1 MKAALSLLT
10 LATVA
15 ISSTQAVDYDQ
26 TVSNTAII
34 DIPQLAQNAT
44 TSWAPQVRYLSSL
57 ARGFIQGY
65 RRGMYKD
72 NNYRVSNNCFDQSTQ
87 TAFTSVLDASSKMTF
102 DWNTQLSNL
111 IYTLK
116 SVTDNCEYDE
126 SLYDYLT
133 YCYEGDMC
141 EPQNMMGTLLKKV
154 FQVTTIANDLAQVY
168 AEGLPNEQS
177 STGILEDF
185 GERMG
190 ANVGKLLRYATE
202 FDPNQINVEKLY
214 E

>member
-15 ISSTQAVDYDQ
+15 ISSTQAVAYDQ
-26 TVSNTAII
+26 TVSNTGIT
-34 DIPQLAQNAT
+34 DMPQLNQNAT

-87 TAFTSVLDASSKMTF
+87 IAFTSVLDASSKMTF

-141 EPQNMMGTLLKKV
+141 EPQNMMGTLLKKI
-154 FQVTTIANDLAQVY
+154 FQVTTIANDLA
-168 AEGLPNEQS
+168 
-177 STGILEDF
+177 
-185 GERMG
+185 
-190 ANVGKLLRYATE
+190 
-202 FDPNQINVEKLY
+202 
-214 E
+214 

>member
-1 MKAALSLLT
+1 MKAALTLLT

-15 ISSTQAVDYDQ
+15 ISSTQAVAYDQ

-34 DIPQLAQNAT
+34 DIPQVAQNAT
-44 TSWAPQVRYLSSL
+44 TSWAPQVRYLSAL

-72 NNYRVSNNCFDQSTQ
+72 NNYRVANNCFDQSTQ
-87 TAFTSVLDASSKMTF
+87 NAFTSVLDASSKLSF

-168 AEGLPNEQS
+168 AEGLPNETS

>member
-15 ISSTQAVDYDQ
+15 ISSTQAIPYDQ
-26 TVSNTAII
+26 TVSNTGIT
-34 DIPQLAQNAT
+34 DMPQLNQNAT

-72 NNYRVSNNCFDQSTQ
+72 NNYRISNNCFDQSTQ
-87 TAFTSVLDASSKMTF
+87 TAFTSVLDAASKLSF

-168 AEGLPNEQS
+168 AEGLPNEKS
-177 STGILEDF
+177 STGIIEDF